1 MNTRTELENKMVEEL
16 QRQVNELYMA
26 RKEKDSLSENYWSN
40 RLMYSRK
47 FAEDVTGKAV
57 RVEKWRV
64 IMEDV
69 DF

>member
-1 MNTRTELENKMVEEL
+1 MDTRTELENKMVEEL

-40 RLMYSRK
+40 CLMYSRK
-47 FAEDVTGKAV
+47 FAEDVTGKAI

-64 IMEDV
+64 ILEG
-69 DF
+69 